1 MVRKNIMNALLVLL
15 AAGALLTIYNAFL
28 NSNNDS
34 ETNASTKLASYLNVD
49 SAKQEAEGAED
60 IVAGTDSS
68 ATDTTASTD
77 TTTTP
82 DTSTPDESASTDTTA
97 TNEDTDTSTSTPT
110 TTTTADATDKAE
122 TVYTVKEGDTYGC
135 IAEKYYGSYEH
146 YVDIMAANPVSQYG
160 FSEYQL
166 FVGAQLT
173 LPAISG
179 SHLKPASSLC

>member
-34 ETNASTKLASYLNVD
+34 EQNASTKLASYLNVD
-49 SAKQEAEGAED
+49 TAKQEVEGSED
-60 IVAGTDSS
+60 IVAGTDQS
-68 ATDTTASTD
+68 ATDTASDTDNTAATDTPAVEESTATDNTAVSEDTSSSTD
-77 TTTTP
+77 TAAP
-82 DTSTPDESASTDTTA
+82 SVTA
-97 TNEDTDTSTSTPT
+97 N
-110 TTTTADATDKAE
+110 ATDKAE

-146 YVDIMAANPVSQYG
+146 YVDIMAANPVNQYG

-166 FVGAQLT
+166 FVGAQLV

-179 SHLKPASSLC
+179 ANLKPASSLC